1 MDWILDEVIDSMKA
15 RIESLRKATKQDNIP
30 REYKLAM
37 MSEIGWLKSQLQ
49 EIEDMKNE
57 DIKQTELVDED
68 IRENKKRAYCK

>member
-15 RIESLRKATKQDNIP
+15 RIESLRKATKQDSIP

-57 DIKQTELVDED
+57 DIKEIELTEED
-68 IRENKKRAYCK
+68 LRENKKRAYCK

>member
-1 MDWILDEVIDSMKA
+1 MDWILDEVIDNMKA
-15 RIESLRKATKQDNIP
+15 RIESLRKATKQDSIP

-57 DIKQTELVDED
+57 DIKEIELTEED
-68 IRENKKRAYCK
+68 LRENKKRAYCK